1 MDDFQQQLE
10 LDSTLRDLHTPGFT
24 SYPASFGPNLSGYSA
39 THLGAFPPALNF
51 PQDFA
56 AGPQYQSV
64 DLFEPHLQ
72 STSPV
77 DQPSHP
83 QSTLAFNPTSSTSS
97 FAQRPQPHGDRLIA
111 LAPEPQR
118 PSQALP
124 TRHEGT
130 PVTPRGVALQPAEL
144 NEKTDGHL
152 EGLKLISNP
161 PDLPAWRK
169 KLFDVDEPLDLTEE
183 QSTQRYKRKPF
194 ISHYWDCRLKG
205 RPPGTPKSEDPEKK
219 KRKRTARERNLCD
232 VKIKIT
238 EWFPHDSQS
247 SFAATTL
254 PHNRGG
260 TLKATGFA
268 APGAD
273 ISNRAWHASMVTPTP
288 SAPSTA
294 QYGGPGKWYKIQRV
308 NGSGSNGTS
317 DGVVGPHQHTLEE
330 SDRVKKNSV
339 LRWNLK
345 NRKEQKRT
353 ERRINP
359 SIAVVYRRQFSADAF
374 NQFASMSDANQNG
387 NDGKKT
393 YHKKATGNALNTVK
407 KHSKEHELKLFG
419 SCFCPFVQR
428 VWISLEVKKISY
440 QYIEVDPYKKPD
452 SLLEVNPRGLL
463 EDLHNGEALLPPDP
477 KIRAHSRLWTDHVN
491 RHVIPG
497 FYRFLQEQDQGKQ
510 VEYAE
515 ELKTEISKLVDA
527 ADKNGPFFLSDKMS
541 FVDIQIAPW
550 IIRLNRVLKPYRGW
564 PEPEPNTRWAKWVD
578 AIEHNEHVQATTS
591 TDDLYLDSYERYAE
605 NRPNTSQLAKAVNS
619 GRGLP

>member
-10 LDSTLRDLHTPGFT
+10 LHPTLRNLHSFGPT
-24 SYPASFGPNLSGYSA
+24 SYPASFGPNLPGYSA
-39 THLGAFPPALNF
+39 TDLGAFPNF
-51 PQDFA
+51 PPDFA
-56 AGPQYQSV
+56 VDSQYQSV
-64 DLFEPHLQ
+64 NPFEPPLQ
-72 STSPV
+72 STGPV
-77 DQPSHP
+77 EQPSHP
-83 QSTLAFNPTSSTSS
+83 QPTLAFNPTSSTSS
-97 FAQRPQPHGDRLIA
+97 FARRPQPLGDRLSA

-124 TRHEGT
+124 TRHEGA
-130 PVTPRGVALQPAEL
+130 PVTPRGVALQAAEL
-144 NEKTDGHL
+144 NEKTDGRL

-169 KLFDVDEPLDLTEE
+169 KLFGVDESLNLTEE

-205 RPPGTPKSEDPEKK
+205 RPPGTAKSEDPEKK
-219 KRKRTARERNLCD
+219 KRKRTARERDLCD

-254 PHNRGG
+254 PHDHGG
-260 TLKATGFA
+260 TLNATEFA
-268 APGAD
+268 APGAN
-273 ISNRAWHASMVTPTP
+273 ISNRTWHASMIPPTP
-288 SAPSTA
+288 SAHSTA
-294 QYGGPGKWYKIQRV
+294 QHGSPGKWYTIQRV
-308 NGSGSNGTS
+308 NGSGGNGKS
-317 DGVVGPHQHTLEE
+317 DSVAGPHQHALEE
-330 SDRVKKNSV
+330 SDRIKKNSV

-345 NRKEQKRT
+345 NQKEQKRT
-353 ERRINP
+353 EIVLFN
-359 SIAVVYRRQFSADAF
+359 VQFSADAF

-407 KHSKEHELKLFG
+407 KHSKEHELKLYG

-428 VWISLEVKKISY
+428 VWISVEVKKISY

-452 SLLEVNPRGLL
+452 SLLEVNPRGLVP
-463 EDLHNGEALLPPDP
+463 ALRHGDWGCYESTVLMEY
-477 KIRAHSRLWTDHVN
+477 VN

-550 IIRLNRVLKPYRGW
+550 VIRLNRVLKPYRGW

-591 TDDLYLDSYERYAE
+591 TDDLYLDSYERYA
-605 NRPNTSQLAKAVNS
+605 
-619 GRGLP
+619 GLSTPFDPVL